1 MLRETGKELIL
12 HTLAAASQSRLANQ
26 VIVATDSSE
35 IQKVVESAGG
45 IAVMTDANH
54 VSGSDRVAEAARQV
68 DDEIIVNVQG
78 DEPELDGASI
88 DLLIQTLREQPESK
102 IATLATPITSELA
115 YADPACVKVVTDLKG
130 RALYFS
136 RRPIPALVKSD
147 DFSNWK
153 AKAPNGLLQHIG
165 IYGYHNASLQEFCQ
179 LPPTTLE
186 QMESLEQLRFLAH
199 GYHVYVRIVEHFA
212 QGIDTPEDY
221 AAFVNRHGK
230 G

>member
-1 MLRETGKELIL
+1 MIL
-12 HTLAAASQSRLANQ
+12 HTLEAASQSRLANQ
-26 VIVATDSSE
+26 VVVATDSSE
-35 IQKVVESAGG
+35 IQDVVKTAGG
-45 IAVMTDANH
+45 IAVMTDTNH
-54 VSGSDRVAEAARQV
+54 VSGSDRVAEAARQI

-88 DLLIQTLREQPESK
+88 DLLIETLLEQPESK

-115 YADPACVKVVTDLKG
+115 YSDPACVKVVTDLKG

-136 RRPIPALVKSD
+136 RRPIPAMVKNE
-147 DFSNWK
+147 DFANWQ
-153 AKAPNGLLQHIG
+153 ARAPNVLLQHIG
-165 IYGYHNASLQEFCQ
+165 IYGYRNACLQKFCQ
-179 LPPTTLE
+179 LPPTALE

-199 GYHVYVRIVEHFA
+199 GYQVYVRIVEHGA
-212 QGIDTPEDY
+212 HGIDTPEDY